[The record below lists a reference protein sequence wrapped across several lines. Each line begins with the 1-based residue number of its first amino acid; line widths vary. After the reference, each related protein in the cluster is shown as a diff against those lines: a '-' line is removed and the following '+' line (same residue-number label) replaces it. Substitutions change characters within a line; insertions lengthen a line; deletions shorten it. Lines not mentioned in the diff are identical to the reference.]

1 MLLVQTQIPTD
12 FHRSCSVFFGMVN
25 PVTSSI
31 RFHFLLLMLA
41 RKHKKKPY
49 RHFATNQTMIYK
61 HYFFIQVIRLTGQI
75 VINMDISVID
85 I

>member
-31 RFHFLLLMLA
+31 RFSLPSIDA
-41 RKHKKKPY
+41 CKK
-49 RHFATNQTMIYK
+49 TYK
-61 HYFFIQVIRLTGQI
+61 KA
-75 VINMDISVID
+75 ISTFCHQPNND
-85 I
+85 L